1 MKGTKL
7 CGLLPVN
14 FFRSRVQDFK
24 LEILA
29 GTVDGGRKLA
39 RYRGPVCRLCR
50 REGMK
55 LFLKGERCYKPSC
68 PIEKRGTQPPGQH
81 GRNVRRAKLIGY
93 GEQLREKQRVKRIYG
108 MLERQFRL
116 YFERAVRMKGVTG
129 ENLLALLERRLDN
142 VVYRLGYA
150 TSRPQARQLVS
161 HGHIQVNGRKVDIP
175 SFQVK
180 VGDEVTVTEGSRS
193 NIHIQSAFQTA
204 SGRGRP
210 GWLEIASA
218 DDMRGRVTALPRR
231 EDIGQNINEQLIVE
245 LYSK

>member
-1 MKGTKL
+1 M
-7 CGLLPVN
+7 
-14 FFRSRVQDFK
+14 
-24 LEILA
+24 
-29 GTVDGGRKLA
+29 A

-93 GEQLREKQRVKRIYG
+93 GEQLREKQKVKRIYG

-161 HGHIQVNGRKVDIP
+161 HGHITVNGRKVDIP

-180 VGDEVTVTEGSRS
+180 VGDEVAVRDTSRS
-193 NIHIQSAFQTA
+193 NVHIQSAFQTA

-210 GWLEIASA
+210 GWLEITSVE
-218 DDMRGRVTALPRR
+218 DMRGRVVALPRR

>member
-1 MKGTKL
+1 
-7 CGLLPVN
+7 
-14 FFRSRVQDFK
+14 
-24 LEILA
+24 
-29 GTVDGGRKLA
+29 
-39 RYRGPVCRLCR
+39 
-50 REGMK
+50 MK

-93 GEQLREKQRVKRIYG
+93 GEQLREKQKVKRIYG

-116 YFERAVRMKGVTG
+116 YFERAVRTKGVTG

-150 TSRPQARQLVS
+150 MSRPQARQLVS
-161 HGHIQVNGRKVDIP
+161 HGHILVNGRKVDIP

-180 VGDEVTVTEGSRS
+180 VGDQVGIRDASRQ
-193 NIHIQSAFQTA
+193 NVHIQSAFQTA

-210 GWLEIASA
+210 GWLEVTSA
-218 DDMRGRVTALPRR
+218 DEMRGRVIALPRR
-231 EDIGQNINEQLIVE
+231 DDIGQNINEQLIVE

>member
-1 MKGTKL
+1 VEEK
-7 CGLLPVN
+7 
-14 FFRSRVQDFK
+14 
-24 LEILA
+24 E
-29 GTVDGGRKLA
+29 LA

-93 GEQLREKQRVKRIYG
+93 GEQLREKQKVKRIYG

-142 VVYRLGYA
+142 TVYRLGFA
-150 TSRPQARQLVS
+150 TSRAQARQLVN
-161 HGHIQVNGRKVDIP
+161 HGHIEVNGRKVNIP

-180 VGDEVTVTEGSRS
+180 IGDDVSIREGSRS
-193 NIHIQSAFQTA
+193 NVHIQSAFQTA

-210 GWLEIASA
+210 GCLEVTSI
-218 DDMRGRVTALPRR
+218 DEMRGRVVALPRR

>member
-1 MKGTKL
+1 
-7 CGLLPVN
+7 
-14 FFRSRVQDFK
+14 
-24 LEILA
+24 
-29 GTVDGGRKLA
+29 
-39 RYRGPVCRLCR
+39 
-50 REGMK
+50 MK

-93 GEQLREKQRVKRIYG
+93 GEQLREKQKVKRIYG

-116 YFERAVRMKGVTG
+116 YFERAVRMRGVTG
-129 ENLLALLERRLDN
+129 ENLLTLLERRLDN
-142 VVYRLGYA
+142 VVFRLGYA

-180 VGDEVTVTEGSRS
+180 VGDDVTVTEGSRS

-210 GWLEIASA
+210 GWLEIASV
-218 DDMRGRVTALPRR
+218 DDMRGRVVALPRR

>member
-1 MKGTKL
+1 
-7 CGLLPVN
+7 
-14 FFRSRVQDFK
+14 
-24 LEILA
+24 
-29 GTVDGGRKLA
+29 
-39 RYRGPVCRLCR
+39 
-50 REGMK
+50 MK

-93 GEQLREKQRVKRIYG
+93 GEQLREKQKVKRIYG

-116 YFERAVRMKGVTG
+116 YFERAAQMKGVTG

-142 VVYRLGYA
+142 TVYRLGFA
-150 TSRPQARQLVS
+150 TSRAQARQLVN
-161 HGHIQVNGRKVDIP
+161 HGHIEVNGRKVNIP

-180 VGDEVTVTEGSRS
+180 IGDDVSIREGSRS
-193 NIHIQSAFQTA
+193 NVHIQSAFQTA

-210 GWLEIASA
+210 GWLEVTSI
-218 DDMRGRVTALPRR
+218 DEMRGRVVALPRR
-231 EDIGQNINEQLIVE
+231 EDMAQNINEQLIVE

>member
-1 MKGTKL
+1 
-7 CGLLPVN
+7 
-14 FFRSRVQDFK
+14 
-24 LEILA
+24 
-29 GTVDGGRKLA
+29 
-39 RYRGPVCRLCR
+39 
-50 REGMK
+50 MK

-93 GEQLREKQRVKRIYG
+93 GEQLREKQKVKRIYG

-116 YFERAVRMKGVTG
+116 YFERAVRTKGVTG

-142 VVYRLGYA
+142 VIYRLGYA
-150 TSRPQARQLVS
+150 MSRPQARQLVS
-161 HGHIQVNGRKVDIP
+161 HGHVLVNGRKVDIP

-180 VGDEVTVTEGSRS
+180 VGDEISIREGSRS
-193 NIHIQSAFQTA
+193 NVHIQSAFQTA

-210 GWLEIASA
+210 GWLEVVSA
-218 DDMRGRVTALPRR
+218 DDMRGRVVTLPRR

>member
-1 MKGTKL
+1 
-7 CGLLPVN
+7 
-14 FFRSRVQDFK
+14 
-24 LEILA
+24 
-29 GTVDGGRKLA
+29 
-39 RYRGPVCRLCR
+39 
-50 REGMK
+50 MK
-55 LFLKGERCYKPSC
+55 LFLKGERCYKPTC

-93 GEQLREKQRVKRIYG
+93 GEQLREKQKVKRIYG

-116 YFERAVRMKGVTG
+116 YFERAMRMKGVTG

-150 TSRPQARQLVS
+150 TSRAQARQFVT
-161 HGHIQVNGRKVDIP
+161 HGHVVVNSRKVDIP

-180 VGDEVTVTEGSRS
+180 VGDEVSVREGSRS

-210 GWLEIASA
+210 GWLEVMSS
-218 DDMRGRVTALPRR
+218 DDMRGRVMSLPRR

>member
-1 MKGTKL
+1 
-7 CGLLPVN
+7 
-14 FFRSRVQDFK
+14 
-24 LEILA
+24 
-29 GTVDGGRKLA
+29 
-39 RYRGPVCRLCR
+39 
-50 REGMK
+50 MK

-93 GEQLREKQRVKRIYG
+93 GEQLREKQKVKRIYG

-142 VVYRLGYA
+142 AVYRLGYA

-161 HGHIQVNGRKVDIP
+161 HGHISVNGRKVDIP

-180 VGDEVTVTEGSRS
+180 VGDDISVRDASRS
-193 NIHIQSAFQTA
+193 NVHIQSAFQTA

-210 GWLEIASA
+210 GWLEIASVE
-218 DDMRGRVTALPRR
+218 DMRGRVVALPRR

>member
-1 MKGTKL
+1 
-7 CGLLPVN
+7 
-14 FFRSRVQDFK
+14 
-24 LEILA
+24 
-29 GTVDGGRKLA
+29 
-39 RYRGPVCRLCR
+39 
-50 REGMK
+50 MK

-93 GEQLREKQRVKRIYG
+93 GEQLREKQKVKRIYG

-150 TSRPQARQLVS
+150 TSRAQARQLVT
-161 HGHIQVNGRKVDIP
+161 HGHISVNSRKVDIA

-180 VGDEVTVTEGSRS
+180 VGDEVAIKEGSRA

-210 GWLEIASA
+210 TWLEIVSP
-218 DDMRGRVTALPRR
+218 DDLRGRVVAIPRR

>member
-1 MKGTKL
+1 
-7 CGLLPVN
+7 
-14 FFRSRVQDFK
+14 
-24 LEILA
+24 
-29 GTVDGGRKLA
+29 
-39 RYRGPVCRLCR
+39 
-50 REGMK
+50 MK

-93 GEQLREKQRVKRIYG
+93 GEQLREKQKVKRIYG

-129 ENLLALLERRLDN
+129 ENLLTLLERRLDN

-180 VGDEVTVTEGSRS
+180 IGDEVTVTEGSRS

-210 GWLEIASA
+210 GWLEIASV
-218 DDMRGRVTALPRR
+218 DDMRGRVVALPRR